1 MYDLCKEVSEDLITD
16 LVRMNAILRHYFPIP
31 FLCKRKEAG
40 KTRQKK
46 KRGAYQGR
54 LSGGIH
60 TRYLAEVSGGR
71 REEMRGGGGDRR
83 KPS

>member
-16 LVRMNAILRHYFPIP
+16 LVRMNAILRHYFAIP

-46 KRGAYQGR
+46 KGEPIKGGCLVGFTRGT
-54 LSGGIH
+54 S
-60 TRYLAEVSGGR
+60 R
-71 REEMRGGGGDRR
+71 R
-83 KPS
+83 